1 MRVCCKHEPKALC
14 LQSWRRPPWFSE
26 HNRRLKRGPCLHE
39 LRSAP
44 TASCSGSIAAT
55 WILKNLNMPFFFL
68 NHSHLHI
75 TAFIHKKNRLKKG
88 PSRTPDGVTQ
98 TRRSSWCCADEPFL
112 YTSRPFRGFGK
123 RYCFNGLISC
133 VRVDSQWEISAL
145 GGAAITWPPPFI
157 KYLPAHSQRCSLFR
171 IAPMITFPA
180 FAVQC
185 ATLTPVFVSISL
197 LFQIIYPCSVLATPP
212 PHTHTTPVKNIFVTE
227 EVTCPFSPTNVVI
240 ETQHYGEVVPPRCAC
255 F

>member
-1 MRVCCKHEPKALC
+1 
-14 LQSWRRPPWFSE
+14 
-26 HNRRLKRGPCLHE
+26 
-39 LRSAP
+39 
-44 TASCSGSIAAT
+44 
-55 WILKNLNMPFFFL
+55 MPFFFL

-75 TAFIHKKNRLKKG
+75 TAFIHKKNPFKKG
-88 PSRTPDGVTQ
+88 CIAHTG
-98 TRRSSWCCADEPFL
+98 RRHANPAWWAVSVHVAPISGLCKP
-112 YTSRPFRGFGK
+112 
-123 RYCFNGLISC
+123 YCFNGLISC

-157 KYLPAHSQRCSLFR
+157 KYLPAHSQGCTLFR

-197 LFQIIYPCSVLATPP
+197 LFHIIYPCSVLATPP
-212 PHTHTTPVKNIFVTE
+212 TTPVKNIFVTE
-227 EVTCPFSPTNVVI
+227 EVRPPFHPLTLSLKRDI
-240 ETQHYGEVVPPRCAC
+240 LALILRRCPPRCAC